1 MKLNMPI
8 LAMYP
13 SNICYA
19 AVLNWTAIQ
28 EASLGRVGIG
38 KEMLFLDYPRDAT
51 SNSRRSGD
59 NCIRQL

>member
-1 MKLNMPI
+1 M
-8 LAMYP
+8 LALYP

-28 EASLGRVGIG
+28 EASLGRVGIR
-38 KEMLFLDYPRDAT
+38 KERLFLDYPRDVA